1 MGRDQMYRMYPGIR
15 VMDDNQ
21 DTDYQVGSVDISI
34 RYWRSGLDE
43 AGGPDGLAE
52 AGGPDGLDDSDMSND
67 EAPANPP
74 RGLRE

>member
-1 MGRDQMYRMYPGIR
+1 
-15 VMDDNQ
+15 MDDDQ

-43 AGGPDGLAE
+43 AGGPDGLAGLAE
-52 AGGPDGLDDSDMSND
+52 AGRPDGLDDSGMSND